1 MYRLVLAAAVL
12 AILVPGCNSAESQAQ
27 KRREVFRVPHY
38 ASTARQEPTLDRAGE
53 LLLEA
58 APYYHSAIAETDPIK
73 KKRLF
78 REAASRYQRALHELK
93 ALQARTKD
101 PRRREELGLIIM
113 QVQDDLNDSL
123 RRMPITGE

>member
-1 MYRLVLAAAVL
+1 MYKLVLIATALAV
-12 AILVPGCNSAESQAQ
+12 LVPGCSSAEAEAE
-27 KRREVFRVPHY
+27 KRRELFRVPEY
-38 ASTARQEPTLDRAGE
+38 GSTAHQEPTMDRAGQ

-58 APYYHSAIAETDPIK
+58 APYYHGAIAEIDPVK
-73 KKRLF
+73 KKHLF
-78 REAASRYQRALHELK
+78 REAVDRYKRALAELK
-93 ALQARTKD
+93 ALQSRTKD